1 MTPTT
6 EDSDL
11 RTRVV
16 SVEHGLTAMQ
26 ARVDAIEKWQRQV
39 EIADARADERWKHVD
54 NRFNELDKKIEKI
67 SGILSKLMWLVIS
80 GIGAA
85 FIAFV
90 ISGGM
95 KVP

>member
-6 EDSDL
+6 DDSDL

-16 SVEHGLTAMQ
+16 SVEHGITAMQ
-26 ARVDAIEKWQRQV
+26 ARLDAIEKWQRQV

-54 NRFNELDKKIEKI
+54 NRFNDLDKKIEKI
-67 SGILSKLMWLVIS
+67 SGILSKLMWILLT
-80 GIGAA
+80 GIGVGFVG
-85 FIAFV
+85 FIV
-90 ISGGM
+90 NGGL

>member
-16 SVEHGLTAMQ
+16 SVEHGITALL
-26 ARVDAIEKWQRQV
+26 ARLDAIEKWQRQV

-54 NRFNELDKKIEKI
+54 NRFNDLDKKIEKI
-67 SGILSKLMWLVIS
+67 SGILSKLMWILLS
-80 GIGAA
+80 GIGVGFVG
-85 FIAFV
+85 FI

>member
-1 MTPTT
+1 MTPAT

-16 SVEHGLTAMQ
+16 SVEHGMTAFL
-26 ARVDAIEKWQRQV
+26 ARLDAIEKWQRQV

-54 NRFNELDKKIEKI
+54 NRFNDLDKKIEKI
-67 SGILSKLMWLVIS
+67 SGILSKLMWILLS
-80 GIGAA
+80 GIGVGFVG
-85 FIAFV
+85 FI